1 MSKSAW
7 QLPPGVSRGTWDYA
21 QAEHIARD
29 YDEYFADCQLFE
41 HDEGVARRFFQKP
54 GVVADFGCGTGRA
67 LLPLMRQGHTGLAID
82 LSAEMLG
89 VVREKAEQEGLP
101 ITLVR
106 ANLVECDS
114 VADAVADYGICF
126 FSTLGMIRGYE
137 NRLAALRHMHRI
149 LKPGGTLVI
158 HVHNVWNNLYDPGGP
173 WWLLKNMWQSARRDD
188 LEFGDKY
195 YPYRQIPQMFLHVF
209 RLGEIRSAM
218 MQSGFK
224 MREIIPVAPE
234 TYKPLRMPWLF
245 SNLRCSGWILVG
257 QKS

>member
-1 MSKSAW
+1 MSRSAW

-21 QAEHIARD
+21 EAEHIARE

-41 HDEGVARRFFQKP
+41 HDEGVARRYFQKP

-67 LLPLMRQGHTGLAID
+67 LLPLMRQGHSGLAID
-82 LSAEMLG
+82 LSAEMLS
-89 VVREKAEQEGLP
+89 VVKEKAEQENLP
-101 ITLVR
+101 VTLVR

-126 FSTLGMIRGYE
+126 FSTLGMIRGVE
-137 NRLAALRHMHRI
+137 HRLAALRHMQRI
-149 LKPGGTLVI
+149 IKPGGTLVI

-173 WWLLKNMWQSARRDD
+173 WWLLKNMWQSARRSD

-209 RLGEIRSAM
+209 RRREIRGAL
-218 MQSGFK
+218 QQAGFAI
-224 MREIIPVAPE
+224 REIIPVAPG
-234 TYKPLRMPWLF
+234 TYQPLKMPWLL

-257 QKS
+257 SRS